1 MADITTFDA
10 EIHFLT
16 AEEGGRRSAMTSGY
30 SPLLD
35 FGVVVN
41 GEKQYNS
48 ARMTLLDRE
57 RVNPGEDCRVRI
69 SPLRPDSLQE
79 VMRPNVAFDLTEG
92 QRVVG
97 HGVVVGVY
105 SSVQ

>member
-10 EIHFLT
+10 VKHFLT
-16 AEEGGRRSAMTSGY
+16 AEEGGRHRAMASGY
-30 SPLLD
+30 SPLLE
-35 FGVVVN
+35 FGLTIN
-41 GEKQYNS
+41 GQRQYNS

-57 RVNPGEDCRVRI
+57 EVNPGEDCRVRI
-69 SPLRPDSLQE
+69 RPLRPDLLQE
-79 VMRPNVAFDLTEG
+79 VLRPNVSFDVTEG

>member
-1 MADITTFDA
+1 
-10 EIHFLT
+10 
-16 AEEGGRRSAMTSGY
+16 MTSGY

-35 FGVVVN
+35 FSLVLN
-41 GEKQYNS
+41 GQKQYVS

-57 RVNPGEDCRVRI
+57 RVNPGEDGRVRI
-69 SPLRPDSLQE
+69 SPLRPDALQE
-79 VMRPNVAFDLTEG
+79 VLRPDISFDVTEG

>member
-1 MADITTFDA
+1 MTT
-10 EIHFLT
+10 
-16 AEEGGRRSAMTSGY
+16 GY

-35 FGVVVN
+35 FGLVVN
-41 GEKQYNS
+41 EQKHYAS
-48 ARMTLLDRE
+48 ARMTLLDCE

-79 VMRPNVAFDLTEG
+79 VLRPDVPFDVTEG